1 MRIAVCVKQVP
12 DTDARL
18 RIAADGRWIDE
29 EELRFVVNE
38 SDDYAIEEAL
48 AVTEKVG
55 GEVVVFC
62 LGPERAKEA
71 LRKGLALGAAKA
83 VQLADETFQ
92 GGDAAA
98 TARALAAAIEKE
110 GVDLVITGSQSDDV
124 GYGSTGSMI
133 AGHLGW
139 PHAWLVMGLEI
150 EDGDGTAKVT
160 REMEA
165 GMNEVFRLKLPAVI
179 EVQAGINHPRYMSLK
194 GIMKAKRKPIET
206 LAPDELGLDP
216 ATLGAAGARVE
227 ILEIALPESGEGAQ
241 IIEGDAAEA
250 ARKLV
255 EKLQK
260 EARVL

>member
-12 DTDARL
+12 DTEAQL
-18 RIAADGRWIDE
+18 RIAADGRWLDE
-29 EELRFVVNE
+29 EDLRFVVNE

-48 AVTEKVG
+48 AVTEKHG
-55 GEVVVFC
+55 GEVVVFS

-83 VQLADETFQ
+83 VQLVDDTYQ
-92 GGDAAA
+92 NGDARA
-98 TARALAAAIEKE
+98 TARALAAAIDKE

-139 PHAWLVMGLEI
+139 PHAWLVMGLEV
-150 EDGDGTAKVT
+150 EDGGATARVT

-165 GMNEVFRLKLPAVI
+165 GMNEVFRLELPAVI

-194 GIMKAKRKPIET
+194 GIMKAKRKPIEA
-206 LAPDELGLDP
+206 LAPADLGLEAGELGNR
-216 ATLGAAGARVE
+216 GSRVE

-241 IIEGDAAEA
+241 IIEGDPATA
-250 ARKLV
+250 ARTLV